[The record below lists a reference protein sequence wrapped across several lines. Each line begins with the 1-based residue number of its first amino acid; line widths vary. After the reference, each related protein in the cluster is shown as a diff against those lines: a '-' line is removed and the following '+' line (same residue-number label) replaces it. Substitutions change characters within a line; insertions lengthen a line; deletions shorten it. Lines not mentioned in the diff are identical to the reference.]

1 MRGEGGAI
9 ARRLRRQA
17 VGCGGSEAC
26 GVFDGYKVEIGGTKT
41 NEKFVI
47 TNVCYYVII
56 KIKTDCLYYCGSLG
70 CKCCVCRAYCI

>member
-1 MRGEGGAI
+1 MQLLLGGVGEGRGGAT

-17 VGCGGSEAC
+17 VGFGGSEAC

-47 TNVCYYVII
+47 TNVRYCVII
-56 KIKTDCLYYCGSLG
+56 KIGIAL
-70 CKCCVCRAYCI
+70 CVSTLDS